1 MKTGKFRLLRKN
13 HIALAVLTT
22 ASLVASGFFYSRRV
36 TLLQSA
42 VDRAIHSKEL
52 SSFLG
57 DILLFLVFLLLTI
70 IFDFLASFMSAVNNV
85 GMFKNLVR
93 SQIRLMLDA
102 DMLELKK
109 QNTGEIITRMF
120 DDGWYIIS
128 LYSSTIPDL
137 VATSFKVG
145 LLVFVFYQLSPR
157 ILLIALLLSPLYS
170 FPLSSPRRR
179 IMEHQEKERSSFE
192 KCVKF
197 INETLSGA
205 AVIKA
210 FESKRFFYKE
220 FGKLTNLWLNTSN
233 TLFNVVAKTESL
245 YPFLN
250 GLLPILV
257 VALSSFLI
265 AKKEI
270 TIGSAISFFYFIS
283 GFYSSISN
291 VYSSVLDI
299 MRSRT
304 YKERISEVMELSAE
318 KDGGKELGDFKQMS
332 LQNVSFG
339 YPDGGEILTDLNI
352 KIDAGDRVAIVASSG
367 EGKSTLVS
375 LFNRFLT
382 PTKGQILIND
392 IPIEQ
397 YSLSS
402 LRKKIILVRSNDI
415 LFDTTIKNNI
425 TLFEDFPEDELERI
439 LRMCECDFVEKLE
452 NGIHTVVGERGTKLS
467 DGQRQRIVL
476 ARALIRKPQV
486 LILDEATSGVDSETE
501 EKIFEKILKEINT
514 VIIIS
519 HRLSTIRKAKKI
531 IVLNNGRVEAEGTHE
546 ELMEKS
552 PLYREIVRS
561 QLEV

>member
-1 MKTGKFRLLRKN
+1 
-13 HIALAVLTT
+13 
-22 ASLVASGFFYSRRV
+22 
-36 TLLQSA
+36 
-42 VDRAIHSKEL
+42 
-52 SSFLG
+52 
-57 DILLFLVFLLLTI
+57 
-70 IFDFLASFMSAVNNV
+70 
-85 GMFKNLVR
+85 
-93 SQIRLMLDA
+93 
-102 DMLELKK
+102 
-109 QNTGEIITRMF
+109 
-120 DDGWYIIS
+120 
-128 LYSSTIPDL
+128 
-137 VATSFKVG
+137 
-145 LLVFVFYQLSPR
+145 
-157 ILLIALLLSPLYS
+157 
-170 FPLSSPRRR
+170 
-179 IMEHQEKERSSFE
+179 
-192 KCVKF
+192 
-197 INETLSGA
+197 
-205 AVIKA
+205 
-210 FESKRFFYKE
+210 
-220 FGKLTNLWLNTSN
+220 
-233 TLFNVVAKTESL
+233 VVAKTESL

-318 KDGGKELGDFKQMS
+318 KGGGKELGDFKQMS